1 VYHSERPTQEMLIM
15 EQALRPYVTAGIA
28 VVGASMIAVTPLAA
42 PSIGAQVRP
51 VQLVDAWSDLFTET
65 AANWQHILSG
75 ANTTEISQ
83 VFSQLLTN
91 PGGVLEA
98 FSNLT
103 PTVVTHLT
111 SLPGTI
117 SVSLPP
123 GLELAI
129 AELGSTG
136 ATFTALNQVAQ
147 ELITNPSAG
156 FEGIATVLNGYLNGQ
171 DSISLLGGTI
181 TIPLWN
187 GILAPLQP
195 VDVNLS
201 LTNLVDALG
210 LGGLHLTNLDLA
222 SLLSQL
228 GLGTLNLGGLFNDLG
243 LSTDGL
249 GTLLANATNPVTTLG
264 GLLSLLGIN
273 GLNLG
278 SLSLTSLLSGLGL
291 DTNVNLNSLNLDQVL
306 TAFGLNPNVDIG
318 LETLLTNLGFGGAGG
333 LLNEGL
339 GTLLSSATLGDPLSG
354 IASTLNGLLGTVLG
368 PVAALL
374 NPILSGLGL
383 STTDLVSVA
392 NLANALN
399 GETVGQLLGG
409 QTLNE
414 SLTSILTALGVNG
427 VTPSGLTVGGLLQDL
442 GFASSTGNLT
452 LGGLLTDLGNPILGL
467 NITSLL
473 NGLNLGELLNSLG
486 LSNLPIDLTNLGDIS
501 QLTLGALLGDLGL
514 GDLAS
519 VSVQPVGGL
528 VTELAD
534 VVPQQIL
541 TALGI

>member
-1 VYHSERPTQEMLIM
+1 
-15 EQALRPYVTAGIA
+15 
-28 VVGASMIAVTPLAA
+28 
-42 PSIGAQVRP
+42 
-51 VQLVDAWSDLFTET
+51 
-65 AANWQHILSG
+65 
-75 ANTTEISQ
+75 
-83 VFSQLLTN
+83 
-91 PGGVLEA
+91 
-98 FSNLT
+98 
-103 PTVVTHLT
+103 
-111 SLPGTI
+111 
-117 SVSLPP
+117 LPP

-129 AELGSTG
+129 AELGATG

-147 ELITNPSAG
+147 QLITNPSAG

-171 DSISLLGGTI
+171 DTISLLNGTI

-228 GLGTLNLGGLFNDLG
+228 GLGTLNLGGLFSDLG

-278 SLSLTSLLSGLGL
+278 SFGLTSILSDLGL

-306 TAFGLNPNVDIG
+306 SAFGLNPNVTI
-318 LETLLTNLGFGGAGG
+318 
-333 LLNEGL
+333 GL
-339 GTLLSSATLGDPLSG
+339 GTLLSDLGGTDSALATFLNTGLGTELNSLG
-354 IASTLNGLLGTVLG
+354 LLNGILGVLG
-368 PVAALL
+368 PIVGPLL
-374 NPILSGLGL
+374 NL
-383 STTDLVSVA
+383 T
-392 NLANALN
+392 NLESALN
-399 GETVGQLLGG
+399 GTVANPITVGDLLGG
-409 QTLNE
+409 GTLND
-414 SLTSILTALGVNG
+414 SLSNILTALGVSG

-442 GFASSTGNLT
+442 GFSSSTGNLT

-473 NGLNLGELLNSLG
+473 NGLNLGDLLNSLG
-486 LSNLPIDLTNLGDIS
+486 LSNLPIDLTNLGDLS
-501 QLTLGALLGDLGL
+501 GLTLGGLLGDLGL
-514 GDLAS
+514 GDLAN
-519 VSVQPVGGL
+519 VSVAPIGGL
-528 VTELAD
+528 VTELVD
-534 VVPQQIL
+534 TVPQQIL

>member
-1 VYHSERPTQEMLIM
+1 MQ
-15 EQALRPYVTAGIA
+15 QALRPYVTAGIA
-28 VVGASMIAVTPLAA
+28 LVGASMIAVTPVAG
-42 PSIGAQVRP
+42 PPIGAQARP
-51 VQLVDAWSDLFTET
+51 VQLVDAWSDLFTES
-65 AANWQHILSG
+65 AANWQNILNG
-75 ANTTEISQ
+75 ADSSAISQ
-83 VFSQLLTN
+83 VFSEFLSN

-98 FSNLT
+98 LSNLT

-129 AELGSTG
+129 AELGATG
-136 ATFTALNQVAQ
+136 ATFTALNEVAQ
-147 ELITNPSAG
+147 QLMTNPSAG

-171 DSISLLGGTI
+171 DNISLLNGTI

-210 LGGLHLTNLDLA
+210 LGNLHLTNLDLA

-249 GTLLANATNPVTTLG
+249 GTLLHNGSGVTTLG
-264 GLLSLLGIN
+264 GLLNLLGLN
-273 GLNLG
+273 GLSLG
-278 SLSLTSLLSGLGL
+278 SLSLTNVLSGLGL

-318 LETLLTNLGFGGAGG
+318 LGTLLGNLGFGTF
-333 LLNEGL
+333 LNTGL
-339 GTLLSSATLGDPLSG
+339 GTELSNLGLLQGVLTS
-354 IASTLNGLLGTVLG
+354 LNGVLGTVLNN
-368 PVAALL
+368 PAVLAALVL
-374 NPILSGLGL
+374 LGL
-383 STTDLVSVA
+383 TPGTLL
-392 NLANALN
+392 NLANLETALN
-399 GETVGQLLGG
+399 GDTVGSLLGG

-414 SLTSILTALGVNG
+414 GLSNILTALGVGG

-442 GFASSTGNLT
+442 GFSSWTGNLT

-467 NITSLL
+467 NITDLL
-473 NGLNLGELLNSLG
+473 NGLNLGQLLNDLG
-486 LSNLPIDLTNLGDIS
+486 LSNLPLDLANLGTVS
-501 QLTLGALLGDLGL
+501 NLTLGELLGDLGL
-514 GDLAS
+514 GDLAN
-519 VSVQPVGGL
+519 VSVAPIGGL
-528 VTELAD
+528 VTELVD

-541 TALGI
+541 AALGI

>member
-1 VYHSERPTQEMLIM
+1 MQ
-15 EQALRPYVTAGIA
+15 QALRPYVTAGIA
-28 VVGASMIAVTPLAA
+28 VVGASMIAVTPVVA
-42 PSIGAQVRP
+42 PPIGVQARP
-51 VQLVDAWSDLFTET
+51 VQLVDAWSDLFTES
-65 AANWQHILSG
+65 AANWQSILNG
-75 ANTTEISQ
+75 ADSQAISQ
-83 VFSQLLTN
+83 VYSAFLTN
-91 PGGVLEA
+91 PAGVLEA

-129 AELGSTG
+129 AELGATG
-136 ATFTALNQVAQ
+136 ATFTALNEVAQ
-147 ELITNPSAG
+147 QLMTNPSAG

-171 DSISLLGGTI
+171 DNISLLNGTI

-201 LTNLVDALG
+201 LTNLD
-210 LGGLHLTNLDLA
+210 LT

-249 GTLLANATNPVTTLG
+249 GTLLHNGSGVTTLG
-264 GLLSLLGIN
+264 GLLNLLGLN
-273 GLNLG
+273 GLSLG
-278 SLSLTSLLSGLGL
+278 SLSLTNVLSGLGL

-318 LETLLTNLGFGGAGG
+318 LGTLLGNLGFGTF
-333 LLNEGL
+333 LNTGL
-339 GTLLSSATLGDPLSG
+339 GTELSNLGLLQGVLTS
-354 IASTLNGLLGTVLG
+354 LNGVLGTVLNN
-368 PVAALL
+368 PAVLAALAL
-374 NPILSGLGL
+374 LGL
-383 STTDLVSVA
+383 TPGTLL
-392 NLANALN
+392 NLTNLENALN
-399 GETVGQLLGG
+399 GDTVGSLLGG

-414 SLTSILTALGVNG
+414 GLSNILTALGVGG
-427 VTPSGLTVGGLLQDL
+427 VTPSGLTIGGLLQDL
-442 GFASSTGNLT
+442 GFSSSTGNLT

-467 NITSLL
+467 NITDLL
-473 NGLNLGELLNSLG
+473 NGLNLGQLLNDLG
-486 LSNLPIDLTNLGDIS
+486 LSNLPLDLANLGTVS
-501 QLTLGALLGDLGL
+501 NLTLGELLGDLGL
-514 GDLAS
+514 GDLAN
-519 VSVQPVGGL
+519 VSVAPIGGL
-528 VTELAD
+528 VTELVD

-541 TALGI
+541 AALGI